1 MSLNRFTSAKAAFL
15 HQGQPQQPMPKPT
28 GAKVTITHQGQRQQ
42 PLLRPS
48 TAKVMLIRDNAP
60 VSTPQSLHFTIYVRS
75 FESSARFA
83 RPMTSRGDNRTFT
96 TAAED
101 AMGKRVTARI
111 HLKIDVVIDRVRNQ
125 ITYTASSWSS
135 PTHQYCFPIAPFTFE
150 KEATANPHRTGGIR
164 PSKHAPTYWFNIQA
178 AEPLMAKI
186 PIVGGFTPNISL
198 HGFFRLSYSNDS
210 LFVTGEVRGD
220 GFPDAE
226 CFIVDSG
233 GKAVMLSTY
242 KHGPMGSPVWDLP
255 GEGNMQMMEIDAGID
270 LTCHYQ
276 FVWGWRLGHIGNF
289 PGMRALP
296 VTIHQK
302 QKR

>member
-1 MSLNRFTSAKAAFL
+1 MNKQQPTSAKAAFM
-15 HQGQPQQPMPKPT
+15 HQGQARQPAPKPAN
-28 GAKVTITHQGQRQQ
+28 AKAALMHRGQDQK
-42 PLLRPS
+42 PLLRPV
-48 TAKVMLIRDNAP
+48 TAKAAFMHDNAP

-96 TAAED
+96 TAVED
-101 AMGKRVTARI
+101 ATGKRITARI
-111 HLKIDVVIDRVRNQ
+111 HLRIDVAIDRVRNQ

-150 KEATANPHRTGGIR
+150 REATATPHRTGGIR
-164 PSKHAPTYWFNIQA
+164 STKHAPTYWFNIQA
-178 AEPLMAKI
+178 AEPIMAKI
-186 PIVGGFTPNISL
+186 PVVGGVTPNISL
-198 HGFFRLSYSNDS
+198 HGFFSLSYSNDS

-226 CFIVDSG
+226 CFIVDSS
-233 GKAVMLSTY
+233 GKAVMLGTY
-242 KHGPMGSPVWDLP
+242 KHGPIGSPVWDLP
-255 GEGNMQMMEIDAGID
+255 GEGNMQMMDIAAGID

-289 PGMRALP
+289 PGMRNLP
-296 VTIHQK
+296 VITHEK
-302 QKR
+302 QR